1 MRTNLLRGLVC
12 FCLLAALVEVASA
25 QSVVRTEIHPIAT
38 QTLSGADFLNGKQDA
53 PRAMIG
59 GELRIP
65 TFGNN
70 RLPAVVLVHG
80 SGGVGSNVVE
90 WAAELNRLGVAV
102 FILDTFTGRGITSTV
117 ADQTL
122 LSSLAML
129 YDSYRALELLAKHP
143 RIDPER
149 IAIMGFS
156 KGAVAALYSSMTRFH
171 EFYGPKGV
179 QFAAHLAFYA
189 PCNVAYIDD
198 TKLAAKPIRLFHG
211 IADDYVPVAPCRDYA
226 ARLKRAGVDVVLH
239 EYPDAHHGF
248 DASALRAPVR
258 LAQAI
263 TARKCRLAEEPRAA
277 LINSDTGK
285 PFDMGD
291 SCLERGTT
299 VAHNAEAT
307 ASARRD
313 VGAFLKALF
322 KL

>member
-1 MRTNLLRGLVC
+1 MLINLWRGLAFICV
-12 FCLLAALVEVASA
+12 LAALVEAAPA

-38 QTLSGADFLNGKQDA
+38 QTLNGADFLNGRKDA

-65 TFGNN
+65 TFGTN

-80 SGGVGSNVVE
+80 SGGVGSNVVDRP
-90 WAAELNRLGVAV
+90 ARSRR
-102 FILDTFTGRGITSTV
+102 RGITSTV

-129 YDSYRALELLAKHP
+129 YDSYRALEFLAKHP
-143 RIDPER
+143 RVDPER

-156 KGAVAALYSSMTRFH
+156 KGAVAALYSSMTRFQ
-171 EFYGPKGV
+171 EFYGPKGA
-179 QFAAHLAFYA
+179 QFAAHLAFYT

-211 IADDYVPVAPCRDYA
+211 IADDYVPVAPCRDYT

-239 EYPDAHHGF
+239 EYPGAHHGF

-299 VAHNAEAT
+299 VAHSAEAT

-313 VGAFLKALF
+313 VAAFLKTLF